1 MENPIQMDV
10 LGVPPFSETLSCC
23 TKMFAENE
31 EVDKKN
37 TGSFFWNHGNL
48 EGYLYLK
55 SQEFHFEY
63 IAVWK
68 NNRDLPK
75 QRFFT

>member
-1 MENPIQMDV
+1 MDV

-37 TGSFFWNHGNL
+37 TVIFF
-48 EGYLYLK
+48 EIMAIYLK
-55 SQEFHFEY
+55 SQEFHIE
-63 IAVWK
+63 
-68 NNRDLPK
+68 
-75 QRFFT
+75 